1 MLYIDSIYSDYSDII
16 NEIEKAGYKFVIKLE
31 NDTFLI
37 YINSDNNISD
47 KIIYILE
54 KIFNK
59 NNKSSGFNYI
69 KEKMFKKYNGYINE
83 KPITKISSLINKIIL
98 KNYYTPYD
106 LVDFIINA
114 DFQSCKEIF
123 FNLFNK
129 CTTSMLISG
138 NINKIDAEK
147 YADKIYNIL
156 DIKTE
161 LEPNFDTEL
170 KELKYP
176 YIKKYFN
183 KNKDELNNVFTLS
196 FKLFSLKKTDE
207 DCIKNIAFL
216 NILNSITHMQYFSK
230 LRTEEQ
236 YGYIVSTKIS
246 YIGNNNIKTGTIK
259 FIVQSPTKSSEFLL
273 DRTFTFINNE
283 LKDFITNL
291 SEEQFNDY
299 KNGEIN
305 NLSDIYHN
313 LSEIDIFLCTQI
325 FDFSY
330 KYDYKID
337 LIKHIK
343 NMSKQD
349 FIEQYNKVILNN
361 NNYFSISL
369 DSNKLNK
376 KVDSDVIQ

>member
-1 MLYIDSIYSDYSDII
+1 
-16 NEIEKAGYKFVIKLE
+16 
-31 NDTFLI
+31 
-37 YINSDNNISD
+37 
-47 KIIYILE
+47 
-54 KIFNK
+54 
-59 NNKSSGFNYI
+59 
-69 KEKMFKKYNGYINE
+69 
-83 KPITKISSLINKIIL
+83 
-98 KNYYTPYD
+98 
-106 LVDFIINA
+106 
-114 DFQSCKEIF
+114 
-123 FNLFNK
+123 
-129 CTTSMLISG
+129 
-138 NINKIDAEK
+138 
-147 YADKIYNIL
+147 
-156 DIKTE
+156 
-161 LEPNFDTEL
+161 
-170 KELKYP
+170 
-176 YIKKYFN
+176 
-183 KNKDELNNVFTLS
+183 
-196 FKLFSLKKTDE
+196 
-207 DCIKNIAFL
+207 
-216 NILNSITHMQYFSK
+216 MQYFSK

-349 FIEQYNKVILNN
+349 FIEQFEKLILKNRD
-361 NNYFSISL
+361 YFSISI
-369 DSNKLNK
+369 DVNK
-376 KVDSDVIQ
+376 KIVSSEA